1 MDMLTS
7 IFFSNVL
14 QLKVFDTSIKS
25 FSYWS
30 TFVFKLFICWLSFLA
45 LYFPM
50 HFEKSFSVL
59 FLSRGDFSFVNFS
72 LMGLQFPS
80 FISLSPPAIAR
91 PDEGGCMDSCLMM
104 FCE

>member
-1 MDMLTS
+1 MDMLAS

-14 QLKVFDTSIKS
+14 QFKVFDISIKS
-25 FSYWS
+25 FSNWS

-45 LYFPM
+45 LYFPT

-59 FLSRGDFSFVNFS
+59 FLSRGDFSLVYFS
-72 LMGLQFPS
+72 LVVLQFAS

-91 PDEGGCMDSCLMM
+91 PDEGSCMDSCLMV